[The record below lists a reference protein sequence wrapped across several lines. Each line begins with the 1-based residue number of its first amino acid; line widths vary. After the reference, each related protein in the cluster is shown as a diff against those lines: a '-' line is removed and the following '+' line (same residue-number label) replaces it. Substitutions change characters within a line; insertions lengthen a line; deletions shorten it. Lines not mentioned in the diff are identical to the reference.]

1 MLKIPHTNGDIAMT
15 ARPHDMSLTEIN
27 AYLNRGR
34 RLRSQEAS
42 RLFRKLGELI
52 HIDHLFRAGA
62 VRHTANCA

>member
-1 MLKIPHTNGDIAMT
+1 MT